1 VIGPFL
7 PLVLVVVLALPVV
20 LSPISRRADLL
31 VSRLAVPIF
40 GDYVGRSS
48 RRSWQLERLRATHV
62 GTTHRVFASRTLFI
76 SGLAGVCG
84 AILGV
89 YVATWLVDL
98 FSISRDSI
106 LAVVP
111 PALSFLAGLTR
122 LQDLTLLGLFVLFL
136 FFGATLGTILA
147 LGTYWA
153 RWAYLDQLA
162 NARASEIEA
171 TLPRTIAFV
180 YALSRSGMPFPKV
193 LDTLARNE
201 DIYGEAARE
210 VGVAVRDMN
219 TFSTD
224 ILTAIERTAERTPSE
239 GLSEFSDNL
248 ASVLGSGRNLSSFLR
263 DQYERYQEE
272 AEAQQEQYLELV
284 STLAEV
290 YVTVLVAGPLFFIT
304 VLVVIGLV
312 IEDTISIVRFVGY
325 IGIPLASAGFVVY
338 IDSLTQHET
347 ALTDVSRDVGNVL
360 GVPGGDGNGDGAAAR
375 SDGGVA
381 VFGEDG
387 GDGLWRRNAERLAA
401 YDRLRTLRSWANAP
415 LRSVLEHPWISFV
428 VTVPL
433 GVGWVLYRA
442 VPIPLGPSALQTLD
456 LPVIEAV
463 IFVMTVFAVLH
474 EVHKRRVR
482 AIERAV
488 PDFLSRLASVNEAG
502 MSVVESLRR
511 VADTDLGGLEAEVER
526 TRRDV
531 RWGAD
536 VSTAFRRFAAR
547 TRVRMVAQAV
557 TLITNAMSASGDIAP
572 VLRIAADE
580 AQETRRLRRER
591 QQEMLTYILVIYI
604 SVFVFL
610 GIIAA
615 LTVAFIPAVQEAGAG
630 GAAAAPSN
638 APGTGVTGAF
648 TGTDVNT
655 DAYELLFFHISAVQA
670 VCSGLIAG
678 QLAEGGV
685 ADGVKHA
692 AGLLGLTYLVF
703 AFVLL

>member
-1 VIGPFL
+1 MIGPLL

-20 LSPISRRADLL
+20 LSPISRRANLL

-40 GDYVGRSS
+40 GDYVGRSP

-62 GTTHRVFASRTLFI
+62 GTTHRVFASRTLLI

-106 LAVVP
+106 LSVVP

-136 FFGATLGTILA
+136 FFGATVGTALA
-147 LGTYWA
+147 LGTYWT

-171 TLPRTIAFV
+171 TLPRTIAFI

-210 VGVAVRDMN
+210 VGVAVRDMD

-224 ILTAIERTAERTPSE
+224 ILTAVERTAERTPSE
-239 GLSEFSDNL
+239 GLSEFADNL

-312 IEDTISIVRFVGY
+312 IEDTIAIVRFVGY
-325 IGIPLASAGFVVY
+325 IGVPLASTGFVVY

-347 ALTDVSRDVGNVL
+347 ALTDVSRDVGDVL
-360 GVPGGDGNGDGAAAR
+360 DTPDDGAAAR
-375 SDGGVA
+375 SDGGVD
-381 VFGEDG
+381 VG
-387 GDGLWRRNAERLAA
+387 GYASDDTWRRNAERLAA
-401 YDRLRTLRSWANAP
+401 YDRLRALRSWANEP

-433 GVGWVLYRA
+433 GAAWVLYRA

-456 LPVIEAV
+456 LPVIEAT
-463 IFVMTVFAVLH
+463 IFVMAVFAVLH

-482 AIERAV
+482 SIERSV

-502 MSVVESLRR
+502 MSVVESLQR

-536 VSTAFRRFAAR
+536 VSAAFRRFATR

-557 TLITNAMSASGDIAP
+557 TLITNAMSASGDVAP

-615 LTVAFIPAVQEAGAG
+615 LTVAFIPAVQEAGG
-630 GAAAAPSN
+630 VGAAPAN
-638 APGTGVTGAF
+638 APGTGVTSAF

-655 DAYELLFFHISAVQA
+655 SAYELLFFHISAVQA

-692 AGLLGLTYLVF
+692 AGLLVLTYLAF

>member
-1 VIGPFL
+1 VIGPL
-7 PLVLVVVLALPVV
+7 APLVLVVVLALPMV
-20 LSPISRRADLL
+20 LSPVSRRANLL

-136 FFGATLGTILA
+136 FFGATLGTALA

-153 RWAYLDQLA
+153 RWTYLDQLA

-239 GLSEFSDNL
+239 GLSEFADNL
-248 ASVLGSGRNLSSFLR
+248 ASVLGSGRNLSSFLH

-312 IEDTISIVRFVGY
+312 IEDTIAIVRFVGY

-347 ALTDVSRDVGNVL
+347 ALTDVSRDVGDVL
-360 GVPGGDGNGDGAAAR
+360 GVPAGDDPAAR

-387 GDGLWRRNAERLAA
+387 NDGAWRRNAERLAA
-401 YDRLRTLRSWANAP
+401 YDRLRALRSWANAP
-415 LRSVLEHPWISFV
+415 LRSVLEQPWISFV

-442 VPIPLGPSALQTLD
+442 VPIPLGPSALRTLD
-456 LPVIEAV
+456 LPVIEAT

-511 VADTDLGGLEAEVER
+511 VADTDLDGLEAEVDR

-536 VSTAFRRFAAR
+536 VATAFRRFAAR

-630 GAAAAPSN
+630 GAAAAPAN

-655 DAYELLFFHISAVQA
+655 GAYELLFFHISAVQA

-692 AGLLGLTYLVF
+692 AGLLALTYLVF

>member
-1 VIGPFL
+1 MIGPLL
-7 PLVLVVVLALPVV
+7 PLALVVVLALPVV
-20 LSPISRRADLL
+20 LSPVSRRADLL

-40 GDYVGRSS
+40 GDYVGRSP

-62 GTTHRVFASRTLFI
+62 GTTHRVFAARTLFI

-111 PALSFLAGLTR
+111 SALSFLAGLTR

-136 FFGATLGTILA
+136 FFGATLGTVLA

-162 NARASEIEA
+162 NVRASEIEA

-193 LDTLARNE
+193 LDTLAHNE

-210 VGVAVRDMN
+210 VGVAVRDMD

-224 ILTAIERTAERTPSE
+224 ILTAVERTAERTPSE
-239 GLSEFSDNL
+239 GLSEFADNL
-248 ASVLGSGRNLSSFLR
+248 ASVLGSGRNLPSFLR
-263 DQYERYQEE
+263 EQYERYQEE

-312 IEDTISIVRFVGY
+312 IEDTIAIVRFVGY

-347 ALTDVSRDVGNVL
+347 ALTDVSRDVGDVL
-360 GVPGGDGNGDGAAAR
+360 GVTDGGGTEAR

-381 VFGEDG
+381 VGDDASDG
-387 GDGLWRRNAERLAA
+387 VWRRNAERLAA
-401 YDRLRTLRSWANAP
+401 YDRLRALRSWANAP
-415 LRSVLEHPWISFV
+415 LRSVLEQPWISFV

-433 GVGWVLYRA
+433 GVAWVLYRA

-456 LPVIEAV
+456 LPVIEAT
-463 IFVMTVFAVLH
+463 IFAMTVFAVLH

-511 VADTDLGGLEAEVER
+511 VSDTDLGGLEAEVDR

-536 VSTAFRRFAAR
+536 VATAFRRFAAR

-630 GAAAAPSN
+630 GAAAAPTN
-638 APGTGVTGAF
+638 APGSGVTGAF

-655 DAYELLFFHISAVQA
+655 EAYELIFFHISTVQA

-685 ADGVKHA
+685 GDGVKHA
-692 AGLLGLTYLVF
+692 AGLLVFTYLVF

>member
-1 VIGPFL
+1 VIGPLL
-7 PLVLVVVLALPVV
+7 PLLLVVVLALPVV
-20 LSPISRRADLL
+20 LSPISPRANLL
-31 VSRLAVPIF
+31 LSRLAVPIF
-40 GDYVGRSS
+40 GDYVGRSD
-48 RRSWQLERLRATHV
+48 RRGWQLERLRATHV
-62 GTTHRVFASRTLFI
+62 GTTHRVFASRTLLI
-76 SGLAGVCG
+76 SGIAGVVG

-89 YVATWLVDL
+89 YVAVWLVDL
-98 FSISRDSI
+98 LSISRASI
-106 LAVVP
+106 LEVVP

-136 FFGATLGTILA
+136 FFGATVGTTLA

-153 RWAYLDQLA
+153 RWAYLDQLS

-193 LDTLARNE
+193 LDTLARN
-201 DIYGEAARE
+201 DAIYGEAARE
-210 VGVAVRDMN
+210 VGVAVRDMD

-239 GLSEFSDNL
+239 GLAEFADNL

-284 STLAEV
+284 ATLAEV

-312 IEDTISIVRFVGY
+312 IEDTITVVRIVGY
-325 IGIPLASAGFVVY
+325 AGIPLASAGFVVY

-347 ALTDVSRDVGNVL
+347 ALTDVSRDVGDVI
-360 GVPGGDGNGDGAAAR
+360 GAPDDSADAAPPR
-375 SDGGVA
+375 ADGGTA
-381 VFGEDG
+381 VDDDG
-387 GDGLWRRNAERLAA
+387 WRHNAERLAA
-401 YDRLRTLRSWANAP
+401 YDRFRAVRAWLNEP
-415 LRSVLEHPWISFV
+415 LRSVLERPWISFV

-433 GVGWVLYRA
+433 GVAWVLYRA
-442 VPIPLGPSALQTLD
+442 VPIPLGPSALGTLD
-456 LPVIEAV
+456 TPVIEAA
-463 IFVMTVFAVLH
+463 IFAMTTFAVLH

-482 AIERAV
+482 AVERAV
-488 PDFLSRLASVNEAG
+488 PDFLDRLASVNEAG
-502 MSVVESLRR
+502 MSVVESLKR
-511 VADTDLGGLEAEVER
+511 VTDTDLGGLEAEVDR
-526 TRRDV
+526 TWQDV

-536 VSTAFRRFAAR
+536 VGTAFRRFAAR

-557 TLITNAMSASGDIAP
+557 TLVTNAMSASGDIAP

-591 QQEMLTYILVIYI
+591 RQEMLTYILVIYI

-630 GAAAAPSN
+630 GAATAGGT
-638 APGTGVTGAF
+638 PGSGIAGAF
-648 TGTDVNT
+648 TGTDVDT
-655 DAYELLFFHISAVQA
+655 DAYELLFFHISTVQA

-692 AGLLGLTYLVF
+692 TGLLALTYLVF
-703 AFVLL
+703 TFALL

>member
-1 VIGPFL
+1 VIGPLL
-7 PLVLVVVLALPVV
+7 PLLLVAVLALPV
-20 LSPISRRADLL
+20 LFSPVSPRANLL
-31 VSRLAVPIF
+31 LSRLAVPIF

-48 RRSWQLERLRATHV
+48 RRNWQLERLRATHV
-62 GTTHRVFASRTLFI
+62 GTTHRVFASRTLLI
-76 SGLAGVCG
+76 SGIAGVVG

-89 YVATWLVDL
+89 YVAVWLVDL
-98 FSISRDSI
+98 FSISRESI
-106 LAVVP
+106 LGAVP

-136 FFGATLGTILA
+136 FFGATVGTTLA

-153 RWAYLDQLA
+153 RWTYLDQLS

-193 LDTLARNE
+193 LDTLARN
-201 DIYGEAARE
+201 DAIYGEAARE
-210 VGVAVRDMN
+210 IGVVVRDMEA
-219 TFSTD
+219 FSTD
-224 ILTAIERTAERTPSE
+224 ILTAIERTADRTPSE
-239 GLSEFSDNL
+239 GLSEFADNL
-248 ASVLGSGRNLSSFLR
+248 SSVLGSGRNLSAFLR

-284 STLAEV
+284 ATLAEV

-312 IEDTISIVRFVGY
+312 IEDTITIVRIVGY
-325 IGIPLASAGFVVY
+325 AGIPLASAGFVVY

-347 ALTDVSRDVGNVL
+347 ALTDVSRDVGDVI
-360 GVPGGDGNGDGAAAR
+360 GTSGDGVAGSGSPRPDGGTTVDGAA
-375 SDGGVA
+375 
-381 VFGEDG
+381 
-387 GDGLWRRNAERLAA
+387 WRHNAERLAA
-401 YDRLRTLRSWANAP
+401 YDRLRALRSWLNDP
-415 LRSVLEHPWISFV
+415 LRSVLERPWISFV

-433 GVGWVLYRA
+433 GVAWVLYRA
-442 VPIPLGPSALQTLD
+442 VPIPLGPSALGVLD
-456 LPVIEAV
+456 LPTIEAA

-482 AIERAV
+482 VIERAV
-488 PDFLSRLASVNEAG
+488 PDFLERLASVNEAG
-502 MSVVESLRR
+502 MSVVESLKR
-511 VADTDLGGLEAEVER
+511 VADTDLGGLDAEVDR
-526 TRRDV
+526 TWQDV

-536 VSTAFRRFAAR
+536 VATAFRRLAAR

-580 AQETRRLRRER
+580 AQATRRLRRER
-591 QQEMLTYILVIYI
+591 RQEMLTYILVIYI
-604 SVFVFL
+604 SVFVFI

-615 LTVAFIPAVQEAGAG
+615 LTVAFIPAVQDAGAG
-630 GAAAAPSN
+630 GAAAT
-638 APGTGVTGAF
+638 PGSTPGSGIAGAF
-648 TGTDVNT
+648 TGTDV
-655 DAYELLFFHISAVQA
+655 DAEAYELLFFHISALQA

-678 QLAEGGV
+678 QLAEGGI

-692 AGLLGLTYLVF
+692 TGLLVLTYLTF

>member
-1 VIGPFL
+1 VIGPLL
-7 PLVLVVVLALPVV
+7 PLLLVAVLALPIL
-20 LSPISRRADLL
+20 LSPVSRRASLL
-31 VSRLAVPIF
+31 ISRLAVPIF
-40 GDYVGRSS
+40 GDYVERSP
-48 RRSWQLERLRATHV
+48 RRGWQRERLQATHI
-62 GTTHRVFASRTLFI
+62 GTTHRVFASRTLLL
-76 SGLAGVCG
+76 SGLAGIIG

-106 LAVVP
+106 LDVVP

-136 FFGATLGTILA
+136 FFGATVGTLLA
-147 LGTYWA
+147 LGAYWA

-193 LDTLARNE
+193 METLARND

-210 VGVAVRDMN
+210 VGVAVRDIN

-224 ILTAIERTAERTPSE
+224 ILTAVRRTAERTPSE

-312 IEDTISIVRFVGY
+312 IEDTITIVRIVGY
-325 IGIPLASAGFVVY
+325 AGIPLASAGFVVY

-347 ALTDVSRDVGNVL
+347 ALTDVSRDAGSL
-360 GVPGGDGNGDGAAAR
+360 IDVPGGSGGTRTGDASASAPR
-375 SDGGVA
+375 SDGGTV
-381 VFGEDG
+381 DG
-387 GDGLWRRNAERLAA
+387 AWRRNAERLAA
-401 YDRLRTLRSWANAP
+401 YDRLRALRRWANEP
-415 LRSVLEHPWISFV
+415 LRSVLEQPWISFV
-428 VTVPL
+428 VTVPI
-433 GVGWVLYRA
+433 GVLWVLYRA

-456 LPVIEAV
+456 GPTIEAT
-463 IFVMTVFAVLH
+463 IFVMTVFALLH
-474 EVHKRRVR
+474 EGHKHRVR

-488 PDFLSRLASVNEAG
+488 PDFLDRLASVNEAG
-502 MSVVESLRR
+502 MSVVESLKR
-511 VADTDLGGLEAEVER
+511 VADTDLGGLEDEVDR
-526 TRRDV
+526 TWQDV

-536 VSTAFRRFAAR
+536 VSTALRRFAAR

-572 VLRIAADE
+572 VLRIAANE

-615 LTVAFIPAVQEAGAG
+615 LTVAFIPAVQDAG
-630 GAAAAPSN
+630 GTAATSGST
-638 APGTGVTGAF
+638 PGVGGGVTGAF
-648 TGTDVNT
+648 TGTEVNT
-655 DAYELLFFHISAVQA
+655 KAYELLFFHISAVQA

-678 QLAEGGV
+678 QLAEGGI

-692 AGLLGLTYLVF
+692 TGLLVLTYLVF

>member
-1 VIGPFL
+1 MIGPLL
-7 PLVLVVVLALPVV
+7 PLLLVAVLALPVL
-20 LSPISRRADLL
+20 LSPISRRATLL
-31 VSRLAVPIF
+31 ISRLAVPIF
-40 GDYVGRSS
+40 GDYVERSP
-48 RRSWQLERLRATHV
+48 RQTWQRERLRATHV
-62 GTTHRVFASRTLFI
+62 GTTHRVFASRTLLL
-76 SGLAGVCG
+76 SGLAGVIG

-89 YVATWLVDL
+89 YAATWLVDL
-98 FSISRDSI
+98 LSISRTTI
-106 LAVVP
+106 LDVVP

-136 FFGATLGTILA
+136 FFGSTVGTILA
-147 LGTYWA
+147 LGAYWA
-153 RWAYLDQLA
+153 RWTYLDQLS

-180 YALSRSGMPFPKV
+180 YALSRSGMPFPKI
-193 LDTLARNE
+193 LETLAHND

-210 VGVAVRDMN
+210 VGVAVRDMD

-224 ILTAIERTAERTPSE
+224 ILTAVRRTTKRTPSE

-263 DQYERYQEE
+263 EQYERYQEE

-284 STLAEV
+284 STLAEI
-290 YVTVLVAGPLFFIT
+290 YVTVLVAGPLFLIT

-312 IEDTISIVRFVGY
+312 IEDTITIVRIVGY
-325 IGIPLASAGFVVY
+325 AGIPLASAGFVVY

-347 ALTDVSRDVGNVL
+347 ALTDVSRDAGSL
-360 GVPGGDGNGDGAAAR
+360 IDVPGRSGEARTGDASTSIPR
-375 SDGGVA
+375 SDGGRA
-381 VFGEDG
+381 IDG
-387 GDGLWRRNAERLAA
+387 AWRRNAERLAA
-401 YDRLRTLRSWANAP
+401 YDRLRALRQWANEP
-415 LRSVLEHPWISFV
+415 LRSVLERPWISFV

-433 GVGWVLYRA
+433 GVVWVLYRA
-442 VPIPLGPSALQTLD
+442 VPIPLGPSALQALD
-456 LPVIEAV
+456 SPTIEAA
-463 IFVMTVFAVLH
+463 IFVMTVFALLH
-474 EVHKRRVR
+474 EGHKRQVR

-488 PDFLSRLASVNEAG
+488 PDFLDRLASVNEAG
-502 MSVVESLRR
+502 MSVVESLDR
-511 VADTDLGGLEAEVER
+511 VSGTDLGGLENEVDR
-526 TRRDV
+526 TWQDV

-536 VSTAFRRFAAR
+536 VSTSLRRFAAR

-591 QQEMLTYILVIYI
+591 RQEMLTYILVIYI

-615 LTVAFIPAVQEAGAG
+615 LTVAFIPAVQEAGG
-630 GAAAAPSN
+630 TAATPGST
-638 APGTGVTGAF
+638 PGVGTGITGAF
-648 TGTDVNT
+648 TGTEVNT
-655 DAYELLFFHISAVQA
+655 EAYELLFFHISTVQA

-678 QLAEGGV
+678 QLAEGGI

-692 AGLLGLTYLVF
+692 TGLLVLTYLVF
-703 AFVLL
+703 AFALL

>member
-1 VIGPFL
+1 VIGPLL
-7 PLVLVVVLALPVV
+7 PLVVVVVLALPIV
-20 LSPISRRADLL
+20 LSPVSRRMNLL

-40 GDYVGRSS
+40 GDYVTRSS
-48 RRSWQLERLRATHV
+48 RRGWQQERLRATHI
-62 GTTHRVFASRTLFI
+62 GTTHRVFASRTLFV
-76 SGLAGVCG
+76 SGLSGVVG

-98 FSISRDSI
+98 FSISRASI

-136 FFGATLGTILA
+136 FFGATLGTVLA
-147 LGTYWA
+147 LGIYWA

-224 ILTAIERTAERTPSE
+224 ILTAIQRTADRTPSE

-248 ASVLGSGRNLSSFLR
+248 SSVLGSGRNLSAFLR

-312 IEDTISIVRFVGY
+312 IEDTITIVRIVGY
-325 IGIPLASAGFVVY
+325 AGIPLASAGFVVY

-347 ALTDVSRDVGNVL
+347 ALTDVSRDAAGL
-360 GVPGGDGNGDGAAAR
+360 IDVPGRGGGGSPGDASTSMPR
-375 SDGGVA
+375 SDGGATVDA
-381 VFGEDG
+381 
-387 GDGLWRRNAERLAA
+387 WRSNAERLAA
-401 YDRLRTLRSWANAP
+401 YDRLRGVREWLKEP
-415 LRSVLEHPWISFV
+415 LRSVLEQPWISFV

-456 LPVIEAV
+456 SPTIEAT

-482 AIERAV
+482 TIERAV
-488 PDFLSRLASVNEAG
+488 PDFLDRLASVNEAG

-511 VADTDLGGLEAEVER
+511 VTDTDLGGLEDEVDR
-526 TRRDV
+526 TWQDV

-557 TLITNAMSASGDIAP
+557 TLITNAMGASGDIAP

-615 LTVAFIPAVQEAGAG
+615 LTVAFIPAVQDAG
-630 GAAAAPSN
+630 GTAATSGSTPGV
-638 APGTGVTGAF
+638 GTGVTSTF
-648 TGTDVNT
+648 TGTGVNT
-655 DAYELLFFHISAVQA
+655 EAYELLFFHLSAVQA

-678 QLAEGGV
+678 QLAEGGI

-692 AGLLGLTYLVF
+692 TGLLVLTYLVF
-703 AFVLL
+703 AFALL

>member
-1 VIGPFL
+1 MIGELL
-7 PLVLVVVLALPVV
+7 PLAVVTLLVLPIV
-20 LSPISRRADLL
+20 LSPVSKRAKLF

-40 GDYVGRSS
+40 GDYVERSP
-48 RRSWQLERLRATHV
+48 RRAWQQERLRATHI

-76 SGLAGVCG
+76 SGLAGVAG

-98 FSISRDSI
+98 LSISREAI
-106 LAVVP
+106 FAVVP

-122 LQDLTLLGLFVLFL
+122 LQDLTLLGLFVLFV
-136 FFGATLGTILA
+136 FFGATVGSTLA
-147 LGTYWA
+147 AVTYWA
-153 RWAYLDQLA
+153 RWTYLDQLA

-180 YALSRSGMPFPKV
+180 YALSRSGMPFPSV
-193 LDTLARNE
+193 LETLSQNE

-210 VGVAVRDMN
+210 VGVAVRDMD

-224 ILTAIERTAERTPSE
+224 ILTAIRRTADRTPSE
-239 GLSEFSDNL
+239 GLAEFADNL

-263 DQYERYQEE
+263 DQYERFQEE

-312 IEDTISIVRFVGY
+312 IEDTITIVRIVGY
-325 IGIPLASAGFVVY
+325 VGIPLASAGFVVY

-347 ALTDVSRDVGNVL
+347 AMTDVSRDAAGETAFD
-360 GVPGGDGNGDGAAAR
+360 GGDDGTITTAVPR
-375 SDGGVA
+375 SDGGETVA
-381 VFGEDG
+381 H
-387 GDGLWRRNAERLAA
+387 WRRNAERLAA
-401 YDRLRTLRSWANAP
+401 YDRLRMLRRWLNEP
-415 LRSVLEHPWISFV
+415 LRTILEQPWVSLV

-433 GVGWVLYRA
+433 GVVWVFYRS
-442 VPIPLGPSALQTLD
+442 VPIPLGPTALQTLD
-456 LPVIEAV
+456 GPLIEASL
-463 IFVMTVFAVLH
+463 FVMTVFTLLH
-474 EVHKRRVR
+474 EAHKRRVR
-482 AIERAV
+482 SIERAV
-488 PDFLSRLASVNEAG
+488 PDFLDRLASVNEAG

-511 VADTDLGGLEAEVER
+511 IADTDLGGLEAEVDR
-526 TRRDV
+526 TWQDV

-536 VSTAFRRFAAR
+536 VSTALHRFAAR
-547 TRVRMVAQAV
+547 TRVRMVAQSV
-557 TLITNAMSASGDIAP
+557 TLITNAMRASGDIAP

-580 AQETRRLRRER
+580 AKETQRLRRER
-591 QQEMLTYILVIYI
+591 RQEMLTYILVIYI

-615 LTVAFIPAVQEAGAG
+615 LTVAFIPAVQQTAG
-630 GAAAAPSN
+630 GATGAVGSSTSGA
-638 APGTGVTGAF
+638 GTGTGAASAF
-648 TGTDVNT
+648 SGSSVDTE
-655 DAYELLFFHISAVQA
+655 AYKLLFFHISAVQA

-678 QLAEGGV
+678 QLAEGGI

-692 AGLLGLTYLVF
+692 TGLLALTFLVF
-703 AFVLL
+703 VFVLL

>member
-1 VIGPFL
+1 VIGPLL
-7 PLVLVVVLALPVV
+7 PLALVVVLALPVV
-20 LSPISRRADLL
+20 LSPISRRANLL

-40 GDYVGRSS
+40 GDYVARSP
-48 RRSWQLERLRATHV
+48 RRNGQLERLRATHV
-62 GTTHRVFASRTLFI
+62 GTTHRVFAARTLLI
-76 SGLAGVCG
+76 SAIAGVVG

-89 YVATWLVDL
+89 YVAVWLVDL
-98 FSISRDSI
+98 FSISRAAI
-106 LAVVP
+106 LGVVP
-111 PALSFLAGLTR
+111 PPLSFLAGLTR
-122 LQDLTLLGLFVLFL
+122 LGDLTLLGLFVLFL
-136 FFGATLGTILA
+136 FFGATLGTTLA

-153 RWAYLDQLA
+153 RWAYVDQLA

-193 LDTLARNE
+193 LDTLARND

-224 ILTAIERTAERTPSE
+224 ILTAMERTADRTPSD
-239 GLSEFSDNL
+239 GLSEFADNL
-248 ASVLGSGRNLSSFLR
+248 ASVLGSGRNLSAFLR

-312 IEDTISIVRFVGY
+312 IEDTITIVRIVGY
-325 IGIPLASAGFVVY
+325 AGIPLASAGFVVY

-347 ALTDVSRDVGNVL
+347 ALTDVSKDA
-360 GVPGGDGNGDGAAAR
+360 GGAIDAPEGERGDRGSTSLPR
-375 SDGGVA
+375 SDGGA
-381 VFGEDG
+381 TLES
-387 GDGLWRRNAERLAA
+387 GDEWRRNADRLAA
-401 YDRLRTLRSWANAP
+401 YDRLRALREWANAP
-415 LRSVLEHPWISFV
+415 LRSVLERPWVSFV

-442 VPIPLGPSALQTLD
+442 VPIPLGPSALDALD
-456 LPVIEAV
+456 LPVIEAT
-463 IFVMTVFAVLH
+463 IFAMTIFAVLH

-488 PDFLSRLASVNEAG
+488 PDFLDRLASVNEAG

-526 TRRDV
+526 TRKDV

-536 VSTAFRRFAAR
+536 VGTAFRRFAAR

-615 LTVAFIPAVQEAGAG
+615 LTVAFIPAVQDAG
-630 GAAAAPSN
+630 GPAAAPAST
-638 APGTGVTGAF
+638 PGVSGGVTGAF
-648 TGTDVNT
+648 TGTDVNAA
-655 DAYELLFFHISAVQA
+655 AYELLFFHISAVQA

-678 QLAEGGV
+678 QLAEGGI

-692 AGLLGLTYLVF
+692 TGLLVLTYLVF
-703 AFVLL
+703 AFLLL

>member
-1 VIGPFL
+1 L
-7 PLVLVVVLALPVV
+7 PLLFVVVLAFPVV
-20 LSPISRRADLL
+20 LSPISPRANLL
-31 VSRLAVPIF
+31 LSRLAVPIF
-40 GDYVGRSS
+40 GDYVGRSD
-48 RRSWQLERLRATHV
+48 RRGWQLERLRATHV
-62 GTTHRVFASRTLFI
+62 GTTHRVFASRTLLV
-76 SGLAGVCG
+76 SGIAGVIG
-84 AILGV
+84 GVLGV
-89 YVATWLVDL
+89 YVAVWLVDL
-98 FSISRDSI
+98 LSISRASI
-106 LAVVP
+106 LEIVP

-136 FFGATLGTILA
+136 FFGATVGTTLA

-153 RWAYLDQLA
+153 RWAYLDQLSS
-162 NARASEIEA
+162 ARASEIEA

-193 LDTLARNE
+193 LDTLARN
-201 DIYGEAARE
+201 DAIYGEAARE
-210 VGVAVRDMN
+210 VGVAVRDMD

-224 ILTAIERTAERTPSE
+224 ILTATERTAERTPSE
-239 GLSEFSDNL
+239 GLAEFADNL
-248 ASVLGSGRNLSSFLR
+248 TSVLGSGRNLSSFLR

-284 STLAEV
+284 ATLAEV

-312 IEDTISIVRFVGY
+312 IEDTITVVRVVGY
-325 IGIPLASAGFVVY
+325 AGIPLASAAFVVY

-347 ALTDVSRDVGNVL
+347 ALTDVSRDVGDVI
-360 GVPGGDGNGDGAAAR
+360 GVPDEAPPRA
-375 SDGGVA
+375 DGGTA
-381 VFGEDG
+381 VDG
-387 GDGLWRRNAERLAA
+387 DAWRHNAERLAA
-401 YDRLRTLRSWANAP
+401 YDRLRAVRAWLNEP
-415 LRSVLEHPWISFV
+415 LRSVLERPWISFV
-428 VTVPL
+428 VTIPL
-433 GVGWVLYRA
+433 GVVWVLYRA
-442 VPIPLGPSALQTLD
+442 VPIPLGPSALGTLD
-456 LPVIEAV
+456 TPVIEAAIV
-463 IFVMTVFAVLH
+463 AMTVFAVLH

-488 PDFLSRLASVNEAG
+488 PDFLDRLASVNEAG
-502 MSVVESLRR
+502 MSVVESLKR
-511 VADTDLGGLEAEVER
+511 VADTDLGGLEAEVDR
-526 TRRDV
+526 TWQDV

-536 VSTAFRRFAAR
+536 VGTAFRRFAAR

-557 TLITNAMSASGDIAP
+557 TLVTNAMSASGDIAP

-591 QQEMLTYILVIYI
+591 RQEMLTYVLVIYI

-630 GAAAAPSN
+630 GAPT
-638 APGTGVTGAF
+638 PGGTPGSGVAGAF
-648 TGTDVNT
+648 TGTDVDT
-655 DAYELLFFHISAVQA
+655 DAYELLFFHISTVQA

-678 QLAEGGV
+678 QLAEGGI

-692 AGLLGLTYLVF
+692 TGLLALTYLVF
-703 AFVLL
+703 TFALL

>member
-1 VIGPFL
+1 MIGPL
-7 PLVLVVVLALPVV
+7 APLVLVVVLALPVV
-20 LSPISRRADLL
+20 LSPVSRRADLL

-98 FSISRDSI
+98 FSISRESI

-136 FFGATLGTILA
+136 FFGATLGTALA

-224 ILTAIERTAERTPSE
+224 ILTAVERTAERTPSE
-239 GLSEFSDNL
+239 GLSEFADNL

-360 GVPGGDGNGDGAAAR
+360 GVPGGDGAAAR

-381 VFGEDG
+381 VFGDDG

-401 YDRLRTLRSWANAP
+401 YDRLRALRSWANAP

-456 LPVIEAV
+456 LPVIEAT

-580 AQETRRLRRER
+580 AQATRRLRRER

-615 LTVAFIPAVQEAGAG
+615 LTVAFIPAVQEAGG
-630 GAAAAPSN
+630 TAAPAAN

-655 DAYELLFFHISAVQA
+655 SAYELLFFHISAVQA

-692 AGLLGLTYLVF
+692 AGLLVLTYLVF

>member
-1 VIGPFL
+1 VIGPLL
-7 PLVLVVVLALPVV
+7 PLLLVAVLALPVL
-20 LSPISRRADLL
+20 LSPVSRRANLF
-31 VSRLAVPIF
+31 VSRLAVPLF

-48 RRSWQLERLRATHV
+48 RRDWQLERLRATHV
-62 GTTHRVFASRTLFI
+62 VTTHRVFASRTLFV

-98 FSISRDSI
+98 FSISRESI
-106 LAVVP
+106 LRVVP

-136 FFGATLGTILA
+136 FFGATLGTTLA

-153 RWAYLDQLA
+153 RWTYLDQLA

-224 ILTAIERTAERTPSE
+224 ILTAIERTAKRTPSE
-239 GLSEFSDNL
+239 GLAEFADNL

-312 IEDTISIVRFVGY
+312 IEDTITIVRFVGY
-325 IGIPLASAGFVVY
+325 VGIPLASAGFVVY

-347 ALTDVSRDVGNVL
+347 ALTDVSRDVAGAI
-360 GVPGGDGNGDGAAAR
+360 GVSGGDTDAGTTR
-375 SDGGVA
+375 SDGGVVDA
-381 VFGEDG
+381 PDA
-387 GDGLWRRNAERLAA
+387 WRPNAERLAA
-401 YDRLRTLRSWANAP
+401 YDRLRMLRKWANEP
-415 LRSVLEHPWISFV
+415 LRSVLERPWISFV

-433 GVGWVLYRA
+433 GIAWVLYRA

-456 LPVIEAV
+456 LPVIEAA

-488 PDFLSRLASVNEAG
+488 PDFLDRLASVNEAG

-511 VADTDLGGLEAEVER
+511 VANTDLGGLEEEVDR
-526 TRRDV
+526 TWQDV

-615 LTVAFIPAVQEAGAG
+615 LTVAFIPAVQEAGATG
-630 GAAAAPSN
+630 TTPAN
-638 APGTGVTGAF
+638 APGSGVAGAF
-648 TGTDVNT
+648 TGTDVDT
-655 DAYELLFFHISAVQA
+655 DAYELLFFHISGIQA

-692 AGLLGLTYLVF
+692 TGLLGLTYLVF

>member
-1 VIGPFL
+1 VIGPLL
-7 PLVLVVVLALPVV
+7 PLLLVVVLALPIL
-20 LSPISRRADLL
+20 LSPISRRASLL
-31 VSRLAVPIF
+31 ISRLAVPIF
-40 GDYVGRSS
+40 GDYVERSS
-48 RRSWQLERLRATHV
+48 RRSWQRERLQATHI
-62 GTTHRVFASRTLFI
+62 GTTHRVFASRTLLL
-76 SGLAGVCG
+76 SGLAGIIG

-106 LAVVP
+106 LSVVP

-136 FFGATLGTILA
+136 FFGATVGTVLA
-147 LGTYWA
+147 LGAYWA

-193 LDTLARNE
+193 IETLARND

-210 VGVAVRDMN
+210 VGVAVRDIN

-224 ILTAIERTAERTPSE
+224 ILTAVRHTAERTPSE

-263 DQYERYQEE
+263 NQYERYQEE

-312 IEDTISIVRFVGY
+312 IEDTITIVRIVGY
-325 IGIPLASAGFVVY
+325 AGIPLASAGFVVY
-338 IDSLTQHET
+338 IDSLTQQET
-347 ALTDVSRDVGNVL
+347 ALTDVSRDAGSL
-360 GVPGGDGNGDGAAAR
+360 IDVPGRSEGTRTGGAASVPR
-375 SDGGVA
+375 SDGGTA
-381 VFGEDG
+381 VDSA
-387 GDGLWRRNAERLAA
+387 WRRNAERLAA
-401 YDRLRTLRSWANAP
+401 YDSLRALRDWANEP
-415 LRSVLEHPWISFV
+415 LQSVLEQPWISFV

-433 GVGWVLYRA
+433 GVVWVLYRA

-456 LPVIEAV
+456 GPTIEAT
-463 IFVMTVFAVLH
+463 IFVMTVFALLH
-474 EVHKRRVR
+474 EGHKHRVR

-488 PDFLSRLASVNEAG
+488 PDFLDRLASVNEAG
-502 MSVVESLRR
+502 MSVVESLKR
-511 VADTDLGGLEAEVER
+511 VADTDLGGLEDEVDR
-526 TRRDV
+526 TWQDV

-536 VSTAFRRFAAR
+536 VSTALRRFAAR

-572 VLRIAADE
+572 VLRIAANE

-615 LTVAFIPAVQEAGAG
+615 LTVAFIPAVQDAG
-630 GAAAAPSN
+630 GTAATSGST
-638 APGTGVTGAF
+638 PGVGGGVTGAF
-648 TGTDVNT
+648 TGTEVNSE
-655 DAYELLFFHISAVQA
+655 AYELLFFHISAVQA

-678 QLAEGGV
+678 QLAEGGI

-692 AGLLGLTYLVF
+692 TGLLVLTYLVF
-703 AFVLL
+703 AFALL

>member
-7 PLVLVVVLALPVV
+7 PLLLVLVLVLPIL
-20 LSPISRRADLL
+20 LSPINRRADLL

-48 RRSWQLERLRATHV
+48 RRDWQLERLRATHV
-62 GTTHRVFASRTLFI
+62 GTTHRVFASRTLFV
-76 SGLAGVCG
+76 SGLSGVVG

-98 FSISRDSI
+98 FSISRESI
-106 LAVVP
+106 LRVVP

-136 FFGATLGTILA
+136 FFGATVGTTLA
-147 LGTYWA
+147 LGVYWA

-162 NARASEIEA
+162 NARGSEIEA

-224 ILTAIERTAERTPSE
+224 ILTAMERTATRTPSE
-239 GLSEFSDNL
+239 GLSEFADNL

-284 STLAEV
+284 ATLAEV

-312 IEDTISIVRFVGY
+312 IDDTITIVQFVGY
-325 IGIPLASAGFVVY
+325 AGIPLASAGFVVY

-347 ALTDVSRDVGNVL
+347 ALTDVSRDVGDVL
-360 GVPGGDGNGDGAAAR
+360 GAGGGGDGGAATPR
-375 SDGGVA
+375 SDGGIPV
-381 VFGEDG
+381 DD
-387 GDGLWRRNAERLAA
+387 GDGWRRNAERLTA
-401 YDRLRTLRSWANAP
+401 YDRLRALRRWANEP
-415 LRSVLEHPWISFV
+415 LRTVLERPWISFV
-428 VTVPL
+428 VTAPL

-442 VPIPLGPSALQTLD
+442 VPIPLGPSALGTLD
-456 LPVIEAV
+456 LPVIEAA
-463 IFVMTVFAVLH
+463 IFAMTVFTVLH

-488 PDFLSRLASVNEAG
+488 PDFLDRLASVNEAG

-511 VADTDLGGLEAEVER
+511 VADTDLAGLEDEVDR
-526 TRRDV
+526 TWQDV

-536 VSTAFRRFAAR
+536 VSTAFRRFAGR

-615 LTVAFIPAVQEAGAG
+615 LTVAFIPAVQEAGAT
-630 GAAAAPSN
+630 GATPTTS
-638 APGTGVTGAF
+638 PGSGIAGAF

-655 DAYELLFFHISAVQA
+655 DAYELLFFHISAIQA

-692 AGLLGLTYLVF
+692 AGLLALTYLVF
-703 AFVLL
+703 AFALL

>member
-1 VIGPFL
+1 VIGPVL
-7 PLVLVVVLALPVV
+7 PLVLVAVLALPVL
-20 LSPISRRADLL
+20 LSPVSRRADLL
-31 VSRLAVPIF
+31 LSRLAVPIF
-40 GDYVGRSS
+40 GDYVGRSE
-48 RRSWQLERLRATHV
+48 RRGWQLARLRATHV
-62 GTTHRVFASRTLFI
+62 ATTHRVFASRTLLI
-76 SGLAGVCG
+76 SGIAGVAG
-84 AILGV
+84 AVVGV
-89 YVATWLVDL
+89 YAAVWLVDL
-98 FSISRDSI
+98 FSIGRAAI
-106 LAVVP
+106 VAVVP

-122 LQDLTLLGLFVLFL
+122 LGDLTLLGLFVLFL
-136 FFGATLGTILA
+136 FFGATVGTTLA

-153 RWAYLDQLA
+153 RWTYLDQLS

-193 LDTLARNE
+193 LDTLARN
-201 DIYGEAARE
+201 DAIYGEAARE
-210 VGVAVRDMN
+210 VGVAVRDMDA
-219 TFSTD
+219 FATD
-224 ILTAIERTAERTPSE
+224 ILTAIERTGERTPSD
-239 GLSEFSDNL
+239 GLSEFADNL
-248 ASVLGSGRNLSSFLR
+248 ASVLGSGRNLSAFLR
-263 DQYERYQEE
+263 EQYERYQEE

-312 IEDTISIVRFVGY
+312 IEDTITVVRIVGY
-325 IGIPLASAGFVVY
+325 AGIPLASAGFVVY

-347 ALTDVSRDVGNVL
+347 ALTDVSRDVGAVI
-360 GVPGGDGNGDGAAAR
+360 GAT
-375 SDGGVA
+375 
-381 VFGEDG
+381 DG
-387 GDGLWRRNAERLAA
+387 GDGDGDGAVGSTAPRADGGATVDDAWRHNAERLVA
-401 YDRLRTLRSWANAP
+401 YDRLRAVRAWLNEP
-415 LRSVLEHPWISFV
+415 LRSVLERPWISFV

-433 GVGWVLYRA
+433 GVLWVLYRA
-442 VPIPLGPSALQTLD
+442 VPIPLGPSALGTLD
-456 LPVIEAV
+456 APVVEAAV
-463 IFVMTVFAVLH
+463 VVMTVFAVVH
-474 EVHKRRVR
+474 ETHKRRVR

-488 PDFLSRLASVNEAG
+488 PDFLDRLASVNEAG

-511 VADTDLGGLEAEVER
+511 VTDTELGGLEAEADR
-526 TRRDV
+526 TWQDV

-536 VSTAFRRFAAR
+536 VGTALRRFAAR

-610 GIIAA
+610 GIVAA
-615 LTVAFIPAVQEAGAG
+615 LTVAFIPAVQEASAG
-630 GAAAAPSN
+630 GAATAGGP
-638 APGTGVTGAF
+638 PGSGIAGAF
-648 TGTDVNT
+648 TGTEVNT

-678 QLAEGGV
+678 QLAEGGI

-692 AGLLGLTYLVF
+692 AGLLALTYLAF
-703 AFVLL
+703 ALALL

>member
-1 VIGPFL
+1 VIGPLL
-7 PLVLVVVLALPVV
+7 PLLLVVVLALPV
-20 LSPISRRADLL
+20 LLTPISRRANLF

-40 GDYVGRSS
+40 GDYVERSP
-48 RRSWQLERLRATHV
+48 RRGWQRERLRATHI
-62 GTTHRVFASRTLFI
+62 GTTHRVFASRTLLV
-76 SGLAGVCG
+76 SGIAGIIG

-98 FSISRDSI
+98 FSISRASI
-106 LAVVP
+106 LDVVP

-136 FFGATLGTILA
+136 FFGATVGTTLA
-147 LGTYWA
+147 LGAYWA

-224 ILTAIERTAERTPSE
+224 ILTAIRRTADRTPSE
-239 GLSEFSDNL
+239 GLGEFSDNL

-312 IEDTISIVRFVGY
+312 IEDTITIVRVVGY
-325 IGIPLASAGFVVY
+325 LGIPLASAGFVVY

-347 ALTDVSRDVGNVL
+347 ALTDVSRDAASAID
-360 GVPGGDGNGDGAAAR
+360 VPGRSGSGDATAVAR
-375 SDGGVA
+375 SDGGTAIDA
-381 VFGEDG
+381 VD
-387 GDGLWRRNAERLAA
+387 DAAWRRNAERLAA
-401 YDRLRTLRSWANAP
+401 YDRLRELRQWANEP
-415 LRSVLEHPWISFV
+415 LRSVLERPWISFV

-433 GVGWVLYRA
+433 GVGWVLYRS

-456 LPVIEAV
+456 APTIEAA

-488 PDFLSRLASVNEAG
+488 PDFLDRLASVNEAG
-502 MSVVESLRR
+502 MSIVESLRR
-511 VADTDLGGLEAEVER
+511 VADTDLGGLEEEVDR
-526 TRRDV
+526 ISTDV

-536 VSTAFRRFAAR
+536 VATALQRFAAR

-591 QQEMLTYILVIYI
+591 RQEMLTYILVIYI

-615 LTVAFIPAVQEAGAG
+615 LTVAFIPAVQDAG
-630 GAAAAPSN
+630 GTAAPSGT
-638 APGTGVTGAF
+638 PGVGTGITGAF
-648 TGTDVNT
+648 TGTEVNT
-655 DAYELLFFHISAVQA
+655 DAYELLFFHLSAVQA

-678 QLAEGGV
+678 QLAEGGI

-692 AGLLGLTYLVF
+692 TGLLVLTYLVF
-703 AFVLL
+703 ALALL

>member
-1 VIGPFL
+1 VIGPLL
-7 PLVLVVVLALPVV
+7 PLVLVVVLTLPVV
-20 LSPISRRADLL
+20 LSPVSRRADLL

-40 GDYVGRSS
+40 GDYVSRSP
-48 RRSWQLERLRATHV
+48 RRDWQLERLRATHI
-62 GTTHRVFASRTLFI
+62 GTTHRVFASRTLFV
-76 SGLAGVCG
+76 SGLAGVVG

-98 FSISRDSI
+98 FSISRAEI
-106 LAVVP
+106 LGVVP
-111 PALSFLAGLTR
+111 PALSFLAGLAR

-136 FFGATLGTILA
+136 FFGATVGTTLA
-147 LGTYWA
+147 LGAYWA
-153 RWAYLDQLA
+153 RWTYLDQLA

-180 YALSRSGMPFPKV
+180 YALSRSGMPFPDV
-193 LDTLARNE
+193 LETLARN
-201 DIYGEAARE
+201 DHIYGEAARE
-210 VGVAVRDMN
+210 VGVAVRDMD

-224 ILTAIERTAERTPSE
+224 ILTAMRRTAERTPSE

-263 DQYERYQEE
+263 EQYERYQEE

-284 STLAEV
+284 ATLAEV

-312 IEDTISIVRFVGY
+312 IEDTITIVRIVGY
-325 IGIPLASAGFVVY
+325 VGIPLASAGFVVY

-347 ALTDVSRDVGNVL
+347 ALTNVSRDAAGVL
-360 GVPGGDGNGDGAAAR
+360 DVPGIGDDDATTPR
-375 SDGGVA
+375 SDGGA
-381 VFGEDG
+381 VVDA
-387 GDGLWRRNAERLAA
+387 DSDAWRRNAERLAA
-401 YDRLRTLRSWANAP
+401 YDRLRGLRKWANEP
-415 LRSVLEHPWISFV
+415 LRTVLERPWTSFV

-442 VPIPLGPSALQTLD
+442 VPIPLGPSALETLD
-456 LPVIEAV
+456 LPVIEAA
-463 IFVMTVFAVLH
+463 IFVMTVFALLH

-488 PDFLSRLASVNEAG
+488 PDFLDRLASVNEAG
-502 MSVVESLRR
+502 MSVVESLKR
-511 VADTDLGGLEAEVER
+511 VAGTDLGGLGAEVDR
-526 TRRDV
+526 TWEDV

-536 VSTAFRRFAAR
+536 VATALSRFAAR
-547 TRVRMVAQAV
+547 TRVRMVAQAIS
-557 TLITNAMSASGDIAP
+557 LITNAMSASGDIAP

-580 AQETRRLRRER
+580 AKQTRRLRRER
-591 QQEMLTYILVIYI
+591 RQEMLTYILVIYI
-604 SVFVFL
+604 SVFVFI

-615 LTVAFIPAVQEAGAG
+615 LTVAFIPAVQEAG
-630 GAAAAPSN
+630 GAATAPSN
-638 APGTGVTGAF
+638 APGSAVVGSL
-648 TGTDVNT
+648 TGTDVNAT
-655 DAYELLFFHISAVQA
+655 AYELLFFHISALQA

-678 QLAEGGV
+678 QLAEGGI

-692 AGLLGLTYLVF
+692 TGLLVLTYLAF